1 MNPSTTRPATDVREL
16 YRRYAPN
23 IYSRCLRIL
32 GNKAAAEDA
41 AQETFLRV
49 QRHHAS
55 APDSSEAVR
64 WMYRIATNHCLN
76 ELRRER
82 NHALT
87 HGDLPEVG
95 DPRVAEERIADR
107 DLLQRLVAQAPD
119 RVGET
124 AWLYH
129 VDDLDQ
135 DEVARVLGVSRRSVV
150 NYLTQFK
157 GFARRYIGNDNQS
170 AC

>member
-1 MNPSTTRPATDVREL
+1 MNPIQTAPANDVCEL
-16 YRRYAPN
+16 YRRYAPT

-49 QRHHAS
+49 QRHHGS
-55 APDSSEAVR
+55 APKSDEAVR
-64 WMYRIATNHCLN
+64 WIYRIATNHCLN

-87 HGDLPEVG
+87 QGDLPDIG
-95 DPRVAEERIADR
+95 DQRLAEERIVDR
-107 DLLQRLVAQAPD
+107 DLLQRLVAMAPE

-150 NYLTQFK
+150 NYLTQFRV
-157 GFARRYIGNDNQS
+157 FALRYLHADDRP